1 MLHRARR
8 LAAACGWGW
17 CIIVIMPSIPAPVE
31 TSVLRWARESCGLIE
46 VAASRKIGVPDDRVA
61 AWEAGT
67 AVPTIAQLRKAAEV
81 YKRSLAVFFLSEPP
95 EGYDTLRD
103 FRRVEGAEAG
113 HWSPELHEEFR
124 RAHTQRDF
132 ALELA
137 ETEERELPDAWRI
150 PVSADDNDAEIAARI
165 RAALIEVSPLPIPPA
180 TLSPY
185 EHLNAW
191 VSAIEAS
198 GVLVLAT
205 RGGKVAVDE
214 MRGMSL
220 YFDVL
225 PVIVLNGS
233 DYPRPRLFSLLHEF
247 VHLVLHTE
255 GLCDVVTD
263 DQPRTAD
270 RSLEAR
276 CNAIAAAVLM
286 PAAEVRARPE
296 VVARKDIPASWD
308 YDTLR
313 PVAAQFG
320 VSAEAFLRR
329 LSTLGLVPLDL
340 YRQRRAE
347 FIAAHDDEADRSR
360 ASGGDWYRSTVRNLG
375 KGYVRAVTD
384 AHRRRVID
392 SNTAAIYLDAK
403 VSQIPDLA
411 KSAELR
417 SVV

>member
-1 MLHRARR
+1 
-8 LAAACGWGW
+8 
-17 CIIVIMPSIPAPVE
+17 MPSSIPAPVE
-31 TSVLRWARESCGLIE
+31 SSVLRWARESCGLSAL
-46 VAASRKIGVPDDRVA
+46 AAARKLGLPDDRVE
-61 AWEAGT
+61 AWEAGR

-95 EGYDTLRD
+95 EGFDTLRD
-103 FRRVEGAEAG
+103 FRRLDGTQAG

-137 ETEERELPDAWRI
+137 ETEERELPVAWRI

-165 RAALIEVSPLPIPPA
+165 RAALIDVGPLPIPPNS
-180 TLSPY
+180 LSPY

-198 GVLVLAT
+198 GMLVLAT
-205 RGGKVAVDE
+205 RGGKVSVDE

-225 PVIVLNGS
+225 PVIVLNGG

-255 GLCDVVTD
+255 GLCDVVAD
-263 DQPRTAD
+263 DRPRTAN
-270 RSLEAR
+270 RTLEAR
-276 CNAIAAAVLM
+276 CNAVAAAVLM
-286 PAAEVRARPE
+286 PAADVRARPD
-296 VVARKDIPASWD
+296 VIARRDIPASWD

-329 LSTLGLVPLDL
+329 LSALGLVPVDL

-347 FIAAHDDEADRSR
+347 FIAAHEEEADRAR
-360 ASGGDWYRSTVRNLG
+360 TGGGDWYRNTVRDLG
-375 KGYVRAVTD
+375 KAYVRAVTD

-403 VSQIPDLA
+403 VSQIPRLA
-411 KSAELR
+411 ESAELR
-417 SVV
+417 NVV

>member
-1 MLHRARR
+1 
-8 LAAACGWGW
+8 
-17 CIIVIMPSIPAPVE
+17 MPSSIPAPVE
-31 TSVLRWARESCGLIE
+31 SSVLRWARESCGLSAL
-46 VAASRKIGVPDDRVA
+46 AAARKLGLPDDRVE
-61 AWEAGT
+61 AWEAGR

-95 EGYDTLRD
+95 EGFDTLRD
-103 FRRVEGAEAG
+103 FRRLDGTQAG

-137 ETEERELPDAWRI
+137 ETEERELPVAWRI
-150 PVSADDNDAEIAARI
+150 PVSADDSDAEIAARI
-165 RAALIEVSPLPIPPA
+165 RAALIDVGPLPIPPNS
-180 TLSPY
+180 LSPY

-198 GVLVLAT
+198 GMLVLAT
-205 RGGKVAVDE
+205 RGGKVSVDE

-225 PVIVLNGS
+225 PVIVLNGG

-255 GLCDVVTD
+255 GLCDVVAD
-263 DQPRTAD
+263 DRPRTAN
-270 RSLEAR
+270 RTLEAR
-276 CNAIAAAVLM
+276 CNAVAAAVLM
-286 PAAEVRARPE
+286 PAADVRARPD
-296 VVARKDIPASWD
+296 VIARRDIPASWD

-329 LSTLGLVPLDL
+329 LSALGLVPVDL

-347 FIAAHDDEADRSR
+347 FIAAHEEEADRAR
-360 ASGGDWYRSTVRNLG
+360 TGGGDWYRNTVRDLG
-375 KGYVRAVTD
+375 KAYVRAVTD

-403 VSQIPDLA
+403 VSQIPRLA
-411 KSAELR
+411 ESAELR
-417 SVV
+417 NVV

>member
-1 MLHRARR
+1 
-8 LAAACGWGW
+8 
-17 CIIVIMPSIPAPVE
+17 MPSIPAPVE
-31 TSVLRWARESCGLIE
+31 PSVLRWARESCGLSAL
-46 VAASRKIGVPDDRVA
+46 AAARKMGLPDDRVE

-95 EGYDTLRD
+95 EGFDTLRD
-103 FRRVEGAEAG
+103 FRRLEGAASDQ
-113 HWSPELHEEFR
+113 WSPELHEEFR

-137 ETEERELPDAWRI
+137 EAEERELADAWRI
-150 PVSADDNDAEIAARI
+150 SVLPDASDDTIAAWI
-165 RAALIEVSPLPIPPA
+165 RAALIDVGPLGIPTGSA
-180 TLSPY
+180 NPY

-214 MRGMSL
+214 MRGMCL
-220 YFDVL
+220 YFEIL

-247 VHLVLHTE
+247 VHLVLRTE
-255 GLCDVVTD
+255 GLCDVTAD
-263 DQPRTAD
+263 DRPRTAD

-286 PAAEVRARPE
+286 PAADVRARPE
-296 VVARKDIPASWD
+296 VVARSAIPSSWN

-313 PVAAQFG
+313 PVAAHFG

-329 LSTLGLVPLDL
+329 LSALGLVSIDL
-340 YRQRRAE
+340 YRQRRSE
-347 FIAAHDDEADRSR
+347 FMAAHDNEAEGGR
-360 ASGGDWYRSTVRNLG
+360 AGGGDWYRNTVRDLG
-375 KGYVRAVTD
+375 KAYVRAVAD

-392 SNTAAIYLDAK
+392 SNTAAIYLNAK
-403 VSQIPDLA
+403 VSQIGRLA
-411 KSAELR
+411 ESAALR

>member
-1 MLHRARR
+1 M
-8 LAAACGWGW
+8 
-17 CIIVIMPSIPAPVE
+17 
-31 TSVLRWARESCGLIE
+31 LRWARESCGLSAL
-46 VAASRKIGVPDDRVA
+46 AAARKLGMAEDRVE

-81 YKRSLAVFFLSEPP
+81 YKRSLAVFFLSAPP
-95 EGYDTLRD
+95 EGFDTLRD
-103 FRRVEGAEAG
+103 FRRLDGAEAG

-165 RAALIEVSPLPIPPA
+165 RVALIEVGPLPIPPA
-180 TLSPY
+180 TLNPY

-247 VHLVLHTE
+247 AHLVVHTE

-263 DQPRTAD
+263 DRPRTAD
-270 RSLEAR
+270 RELEAR
-276 CNAIAAAVLM
+276 CNAIGAAVLM

-308 YDTLR
+308 YNTLR

-347 FIAAHDDEADRSR
+347 FVAAHDDEAHRTR

-375 KGYVRAVTD
+375 KAYVRAVTD

-403 VSQIPDLA
+403 VSQIPRLA
-411 KSAELR
+411 ESAELR

>member
-1 MLHRARR
+1 ME
-8 LAAACGWGW
+8 
-17 CIIVIMPSIPAPVE
+17 S
-31 TSVLRWARESCGLIE
+31 SVLRWARESCGLSAL
-46 VAASRKIGVPDDRVA
+46 AAARKLGLPDDRVE
-61 AWEAGT
+61 AWEAGR

-95 EGYDTLRD
+95 EGFDTLRD
-103 FRRVEGAEAG
+103 FRRLDGTQAG

-137 ETEERELPDAWRI
+137 ETEERELPVAWRI

-165 RAALIEVSPLPIPPA
+165 RAALIDVGPLPIPPNS
-180 TLSPY
+180 LSPY

-198 GVLVLAT
+198 GMLVLAT
-205 RGGKVAVDE
+205 RGGKVSVDE

-225 PVIVLNGS
+225 PVIVLNGG

-255 GLCDVVTD
+255 GLCDVVAD
-263 DQPRTAD
+263 DRPRTAN
-270 RSLEAR
+270 RTLEAR
-276 CNAIAAAVLM
+276 CNAVAAAVLM
-286 PAAEVRARPE
+286 PAADVRARPD
-296 VVARKDIPASWD
+296 VIARRDIPASWD

-329 LSTLGLVPLDL
+329 LSALGLVPVDL

-347 FIAAHDDEADRSR
+347 FIAAHEEEADRAR
-360 ASGGDWYRSTVRNLG
+360 TGGGDWYRNTVRDLG
-375 KGYVRAVTD
+375 KAYVRAVTD

-403 VSQIPDLA
+403 VSQIPRLA
-411 KSAELR
+411 ESAELR
-417 SVV
+417 NVV

>member
-1 MLHRARR
+1 MT
-8 LAAACGWGW
+8 
-17 CIIVIMPSIPAPVE
+17 MPSIPAPVE
-31 TSVLRWARESCGLIE
+31 TSVLRWARESCGLSAL
-46 VAASRKIGVPDDRVA
+46 AAARKLGLAEDRVE

-81 YKRSLAVFFLSEPP
+81 YKRSLAVFFLSAPP
-95 EGYDTLRD
+95 EGFDTLRD
-103 FRRVEGAEAG
+103 FRRLDGADAG
-113 HWSPELHEEFR
+113 QWSPELHEEFR

-137 ETEERELPDAWRI
+137 DTEERELPDAWRI
-150 PVSADDNDAEIAARI
+150 PVSADDSDAEIAARI
-165 RAALIEVSPLPIPPA
+165 RAALVEVGPLPIPPA

-185 EHLNAW
+185 EHMNAW

-205 RGGKVAVDE
+205 RGGNVAVDE
-214 MRGMSL
+214 MRGMSM

-247 VHLVLHTE
+247 AHLVLHTE

-286 PAAEVRARPE
+286 PATEVRARPE
-296 VVARKDIPASWD
+296 VIARTDIPASWD

-360 ASGGDWYRSTVRNLG
+360 ASGGDWYRSAVRNLG
-375 KGYVRAVTD
+375 KAYVRAVTD

-403 VSQIPDLA
+403 VSQIPRLA
-411 KSAELR
+411 ESAELR

>member
-1 MLHRARR
+1 
-8 LAAACGWGW
+8 
-17 CIIVIMPSIPAPVE
+17 MPSSIPAPVE
-31 TSVLRWARESCGLIE
+31 SSVLRWARESCGLSAL
-46 VAASRKIGVPDDRVA
+46 AAARKLGLPDDRVE
-61 AWEAGT
+61 AWEAGR

-95 EGYDTLRD
+95 EGFDTLRD
-103 FRRVEGAEAG
+103 FRRLDGTQAG

-132 ALELA
+132 GLELA
-137 ETEERELPDAWRI
+137 ETEERELPVAWRI
-150 PVSADDNDAEIAARI
+150 PVSADDSDAEIAARI
-165 RAALIEVSPLPIPPA
+165 RAALIDVGPLPIPPNS
-180 TLSPY
+180 LSPY

-198 GVLVLAT
+198 GMLVLAT
-205 RGGKVAVDE
+205 RGGKVSVDE

-225 PVIVLNGS
+225 PVIVLNGG

-255 GLCDVVTD
+255 GLCDVVAD
-263 DQPRTAD
+263 DRPRTAN
-270 RSLEAR
+270 RTLEAR
-276 CNAIAAAVLM
+276 CNAVAAAVLM
-286 PAAEVRARPE
+286 PAADVRARPD
-296 VVARKDIPASWD
+296 VIARRDIPASWD

-329 LSTLGLVPLDL
+329 LSALGLVPVDL

-347 FIAAHDDEADRSR
+347 FIAAHEEEADRAR
-360 ASGGDWYRSTVRNLG
+360 TGGGDWYRNTVRDLG
-375 KGYVRAVTD
+375 KAYVRAVTD

-403 VSQIPDLA
+403 VSQIPRLA
-411 KSAELR
+411 ESAELR
-417 SVV
+417 NVV

>member
-1 MLHRARR
+1 MT
-8 LAAACGWGW
+8 
-17 CIIVIMPSIPAPVE
+17 MPSIPAPVE
-31 TSVLRWARESCGLIE
+31 TSVLRWARESCGLNAL
-46 VAASRKIGVPDDRVA
+46 AAARKLGVPDDRVE

-67 AVPTIAQLRKAAEV
+67 TVPTIAQLRKAAEV
-81 YKRSLAVFFLSEPP
+81 YKRSLAVFFLPAPP
-95 EGYDTLRD
+95 EGFDTLRD
-103 FRRVEGAEAG
+103 FRRLDGAEAG

-137 ETEERELPDAWRI
+137 ETEERELPVTWRI
-150 PVSADDNDAEIAARI
+150 PVSADDSDTKIAARV
-165 RAALIEVSPLPIPPA
+165 REALIEEGPLPIPTGSTNA
-180 TLSPY
+180 Y

-198 GVLVLAT
+198 GVLVLNT
-205 RGGKVAVDE
+205 RGGKVGVDE

-263 DQPRTAD
+263 DKPRTPN
-270 RSLEAR
+270 RTLEAR

-296 VVARKDIPASWD
+296 VIARSDIPASWD
-308 YDTLR
+308 YATLW
-313 PVAAQFG
+313 PVAARFG

-329 LSTLGLVPLDL
+329 LSTLGLVPVDL
-340 YRQRRAE
+340 YRQRRAQ
-347 FIAAHDDEADRSR
+347 FMAAHDEEAERNR
-360 ASGGDWYRSTVRNLG
+360 ATGGNWYRNTVRDLG
-375 KGYVRAVTD
+375 KAYVRAVAD

-403 VSQIPDLA
+403 VGQISKLA
-411 KSAELR
+411 ETAELR
-417 SVV
+417 SAV

>member
-1 MLHRARR
+1 MS
-8 LAAACGWGW
+8 
-17 CIIVIMPSIPAPVE
+17 MPSIPAPVE
-31 TSVLRWARESCGLIE
+31 TSVLRWARESCGLSALE
-46 VAASRKIGVPDDRVA
+46 AARKLNVLDDRVE

-81 YKRSLAVFFLSEPP
+81 YKRSLAVFFLSAPP
-95 EGYDTLRD
+95 EGFDTLRD
-103 FRRVEGAEAG
+103 FRRLDGVASNQ
-113 HWSPELHEEFR
+113 WSPELHEEFR

-137 ETEERELPDAWRI
+137 DTEEREIPDAWRI
-150 PVSADDNDAEIAARI
+150 PVSADDTDAAIAARI
-165 RAALIEVSPLPIPPA
+165 RETLIEVSPLPIPPA
-180 TLSPY
+180 SPSPY

-247 VHLVLHTE
+247 AHLVLRTE
-255 GLCDVVTD
+255 GLCDVVSD
-263 DQPRTAD
+263 DRPRTAD

-286 PAAEVRARPE
+286 PAADVRARPE
-296 VVARKDIPASWD
+296 VVARSEIPASWD
-308 YDTLR
+308 YDALR
-313 PVAAQFG
+313 PVAAHFG

-329 LSTLGLVPLDL
+329 LSTLGLVPVDL

-347 FIAAHDDEADRSR
+347 FIAAHDDEADRTR
-360 ASGGDWYRSTVRNLG
+360 ATGGDWYRSAVRNLG
-375 KGYVRAVTD
+375 KAYVRAVTD

-403 VSQIPDLA
+403 VSQISRLA
-411 KSAELR
+411 ESAELR

>member
-1 MLHRARR
+1 MT
-8 LAAACGWGW
+8 
-17 CIIVIMPSIPAPVE
+17 MPSIPAPVE
-31 TSVLRWARESCGLIE
+31 TSVLRWARESCGLSAL
-46 VAASRKIGVPDDRVA
+46 AAARKLGLADDRVE

-67 AVPTIAQLRKAAEV
+67 ALPTIAQLRKAAEV
-81 YKRSLAVFFLSEPP
+81 YKRSLAVFFLSAPP
-95 EGYDTLRD
+95 EGFDTLRD
-103 FRRVEGAEAG
+103 FRRLDGTASG
-113 HWSPELHEEFR
+113 QWSPELHEEFR

-137 ETEERELPDAWRI
+137 DTEEREIPDTWRI
-150 PVSADDNDAEIAARI
+150 PVSADDSDAEIAVRI
-165 RAALIEVSPLPIPPA
+165 RAALVEVGPLPIPPA
-180 TLSPY
+180 APSPY

-205 RGGKVAVDE
+205 RGGKVAVEE

-220 YFDVL
+220 YFDVV

-247 VHLVLHTE
+247 AHLVLQTE
-255 GLCDVVTD
+255 GLCDVITD
-263 DQPRTAD
+263 DRPPTTD

-296 VVARKDIPASWD
+296 VAARIDIPASWD

-329 LSTLGLVPLDL
+329 LSTLGLVPVDL

-347 FIAAHDDEADRSR
+347 FIAAHDDEADRTR
-360 ASGGDWYRSTVRNLG
+360 ASGGDWYRSAVRNLG
-375 KGYVRAVTD
+375 KAYVRAVTD

-403 VSQIPDLA
+403 VSQIPRLA
-411 KSAELR
+411 ESAELR

>member
-1 MLHRARR
+1 
-8 LAAACGWGW
+8 
-17 CIIVIMPSIPAPVE
+17 MPSIPAPVE
-31 TSVLRWARESCGLIE
+31 LSVLRWARESCGLSAL
-46 VAASRKIGVPDDRVA
+46 AAARKLGLAEDRVE

-81 YKRSLAVFFLSEPP
+81 YKRSLAVFFLSAPP
-95 EGYDTLRD
+95 EGFDTLRD
-103 FRRVEGAEAG
+103 FRRLDGAEAG

-165 RAALIEVSPLPIPPA
+165 RVALIEVGPLPIPPA
-180 TLSPY
+180 TLNPY

-247 VHLVLHTE
+247 AHLVLHTE

-263 DQPRTAD
+263 DRPRTAD
-270 RSLEAR
+270 RAIEAR
-276 CNAIAAAVLM
+276 CNAIGAAVLM

-347 FIAAHDDEADRSR
+347 FIAAHDDEAHRTR

-375 KGYVRAVTD
+375 KAYVRAVTD

-403 VSQIPDLA
+403 VSQIPRLA
-411 KSAELR
+411 ESAELR

>member
-1 MLHRARR
+1 M
-8 LAAACGWGW
+8 
-17 CIIVIMPSIPAPVE
+17 
-31 TSVLRWARESCGLIE
+31 LRWARESCGLDAL
-46 VAASRKIGVPDDRVA
+46 AAARKLGLADDRVE
-61 AWEAGT
+61 AWEAG
-67 AVPTIAQLRKAAEV
+67 AVVPTIAQLRKAAEV
-81 YKRSLAVFFLSEPP
+81 YKRSLAVFFLSTPP
-95 EGYDTLRD
+95 EGFDTLRD
-103 FRRVEGAEAG
+103 FRRLDGAEAG

-137 ETEERELPDAWRI
+137 ETEERELPDAWRV
-150 PVSADDNDAEIAARI
+150 PVSADDSDAEIARRI
-165 RAALIEVSPLPIPPA
+165 RAALIKVGPLPTPPA
-180 TLSPY
+180 TLNPY

-214 MRGMSL
+214 MRALSL
-220 YFDVL
+220 YFDML
-225 PVIVLNGS
+225 PVIVLNGG

-247 VHLVLHTE
+247 IHLVLHTE

-263 DQPRTAD
+263 DRPRTAN
-270 RSLEAR
+270 RTLEAR
-276 CNAIAAAVLM
+276 CNAVAAAVLM

-296 VVARKDIPASWD
+296 VVARTDIPVSWD

-313 PVAAQFG
+313 PVAALFG

-329 LSTLGLVPLDL
+329 LSTLGLVPVEL
-340 YRQRRAE
+340 YRRRRAE
-347 FIAAHDDEADRSR
+347 FVAAHDEEADRNR
-360 ASGGDWYRSTVRNLG
+360 ASGGNWYRSAVRDLG
-375 KGYVRAVTD
+375 KAYVRAVTD

-403 VSQIPDLA
+403 VSQIPRLA
-411 KSAELR
+411 ESAELR
-417 SVV
+417 SMV

>member
-1 MLHRARR
+1 
-8 LAAACGWGW
+8 
-17 CIIVIMPSIPAPVE
+17 MPSIPAPVE
-31 TSVLRWARESCGLIE
+31 TSVLRWARESCGLSAL
-46 VAASRKIGVPDDRVA
+46 AAARKLGLPEDRVQG
-61 AWEAGT
+61 WEAGT

-81 YKRSLAVFFLSEPP
+81 YKRSLAVFFLSAPP
-95 EGYDTLRD
+95 EGFDTLRD
-103 FRRVEGAEAG
+103 FRRLDGADAG

-132 ALELA
+132 ARELA

-150 PVSADDNDAEIAARI
+150 PVSADDSDAEIAARI
-165 RAALIEVSPLPIPPA
+165 RAALKKVGPLPIPPA
-180 TLSPY
+180 TPSPY

-205 RGGKVAVDE
+205 RGGKVSVDE

-225 PVIVLNGS
+225 PVIVLNGG

-263 DQPRTAD
+263 DKPRTAD

-296 VVARKDIPASWD
+296 VNARKDIPASWD

-347 FIAAHDDEADRSR
+347 FIAAHDDEADRTR

-375 KGYVRAVTD
+375 KAYVRAVTD

-403 VSQIPDLA
+403 VSQIPRLA
-411 KSAELR
+411 ESAELR

>member
-1 MLHRARR
+1 M
-8 LAAACGWGW
+8 
-17 CIIVIMPSIPAPVE
+17 
-31 TSVLRWARESCGLIE
+31 LRWARESCGLDAL
-46 VAASRKIGVPDDRVA
+46 AAARKLGLADDRVE
-61 AWEAGT
+61 AWEAG
-67 AVPTIAQLRKAAEV
+67 AVVPTIAQLRKAAEV
-81 YKRSLAVFFLSEPP
+81 YKRSLAVFFLSTPP
-95 EGYDTLRD
+95 EGFDTLRD
-103 FRRVEGAEAG
+103 FRRLDGAEAR

-137 ETEERELPDAWRI
+137 ETEERELPDAWRV
-150 PVSADDNDAEIAARI
+150 PVSADDSDAEIARRI
-165 RAALIEVSPLPIPPA
+165 RAALIKVGPLPTPPA
-180 TLSPY
+180 TLNPY

-214 MRGMSL
+214 MRALSL
-220 YFDVL
+220 YFDML
-225 PVIVLNGS
+225 PVIVLNGG

-247 VHLVLHTE
+247 IHLVLHTE

-263 DQPRTAD
+263 DRPRTAN
-270 RSLEAR
+270 RTLEAR
-276 CNAIAAAVLM
+276 CNAVAAAVLM

-296 VVARKDIPASWD
+296 VVARTDIPVSWD

-313 PVAAQFG
+313 PVAALFG

-329 LSTLGLVPLDL
+329 LSTLGLVPVEL
-340 YRQRRAE
+340 YRRRRAE
-347 FIAAHDDEADRSR
+347 FVAAHDEEADRNR
-360 ASGGDWYRSTVRNLG
+360 ASGGNWYRSAVRDLG
-375 KGYVRAVTD
+375 KAYVRAVTD

-403 VSQIPDLA
+403 VSQIPRLA
-411 KSAELR
+411 ESAELR
-417 SVV
+417 SMV

>member
-1 MLHRARR
+1 
-8 LAAACGWGW
+8 
-17 CIIVIMPSIPAPVE
+17 MPSIPAPVE
-31 TSVLRWARESCGLIE
+31 TSVLRWARESCGLTE
-46 VAASRKIGVPDDRVA
+46 LAAARKLGLPDDRVA
-61 AWEAGT
+61 AWEAGK

-81 YKRSLAVFFLSEPP
+81 YKRSLAVFFLSEAP
-95 EGYDTLRD
+95 EGFDTLRD
-103 FRRVEGAEAG
+103 FRRLDGAEAG

-124 RAHTQRDF
+124 RTHTQRDF

-137 ETEERELPDAWRI
+137 ETEEREIPVAWRI
-150 PVSADDNDAEIAARI
+150 PVSTDGGDAEIAARI
-165 RAALIEVSPLPIPPA
+165 RQALIEAGPLPIPVPSP
-180 TLSPY
+180 SPY

-214 MRGMSL
+214 MRAMSL

-247 VHLVLHTE
+247 AHLVLHTD
-255 GLCDVVTD
+255 GLCDVVAD
-263 DQPRTAD
+263 DKPRTVN

-286 PAAEVRARPE
+286 PDAEVRARPE
-296 VVARKDIPASWD
+296 VVARTDIPASWD

-329 LSTLGLVPLDL
+329 LSALGLVPIDL

-347 FIAAHDDEADRSR
+347 FIAAHDDEADRAR
-360 ASGGDWYRSTVRNLG
+360 TSGGDWYRNTVRDLG
-375 KGYVRAVTD
+375 KAYVRAVTD

-392 SNTAAIYLDAK
+392 SNTAAVYLDAK
-403 VSQIPDLA
+403 VSQIPRLA
-411 KSAELR
+411 QSAELR

>member
-1 MLHRARR
+1 
-8 LAAACGWGW
+8 
-17 CIIVIMPSIPAPVE
+17 MPSIPAPVK
-31 TSVLRWARESCGLIE
+31 TSVLRWARESCGLSTL
-46 VAASRKIGVPDDRVA
+46 AAARKLGLPEDRVE

-67 AVPTIAQLRKAAEV
+67 VTPTIAQLRKAAEV
-81 YKRSLAVFFLSEPP
+81 YKRSLAVFFLSAPP
-95 EGYDTLRD
+95 EGFDTLRD
-103 FRRVEGAEAG
+103 FRRLDGADAG

-137 ETEERELPDAWRI
+137 DTEEQEVPDAWRI
-150 PVSADDNDAEIAARI
+150 PVSADDSDTEIAARI
-165 RAALIEVSPLPIPPA
+165 RAALIEVGPLPIPPA
-180 TLSPY
+180 TVNPY

-205 RGGKVAVDE
+205 RGGKVAVGE

-286 PAAEVRARPE
+286 PASEVRARPE

-329 LSTLGLVPLDL
+329 LSTLGLVPLGL

-347 FIAAHDDEADRSR
+347 FMAAHDDEADRAR
-360 ASGGDWYRSTVRNLG
+360 SGGGGNWYRNTVRDLG

-411 KSAELR
+411 KSAALR

>member
-1 MLHRARR
+1 M
-8 LAAACGWGW
+8 
-17 CIIVIMPSIPAPVE
+17 IMPSIPAPVE
-31 TSVLRWARESCGLIE
+31 PSVLRWARESCGLIE

-103 FRRVEGAEAG
+103 FRRLDGADAG
-113 HWSPELHEEFR
+113 KWSPDLHEEFR

-137 ETEERELPDAWRI
+137 ETEERELPDAWRV
-150 PVSADDNDAEIAARI
+150 PVPGDDSDGDIAARI
-165 RAALIEVSPLPIPPA
+165 RAALIEVGPLPIPPNSP
-180 TLSPY
+180 SPY

-191 VSAIEAS
+191 ISAIEAS

-205 RGGKVAVDE
+205 RGGKVSVDE

-225 PVIVLNGS
+225 PVIVLNGG

-263 DQPRTAD
+263 DRPRTAN
-270 RSLEAR
+270 RTLEAR

-286 PAAEVRARPE
+286 PAAEVRTRPE
-296 VVARKDIPASWD
+296 VIARSDIPASWT

-313 PVAAQFG
+313 TVAAQFG

-329 LSTLGLVPLDL
+329 LSTLGLVPVEL

-347 FIAAHDDEADRSR
+347 FIAAHDDEADRNR
-360 ASGGDWYRSTVRNLG
+360 ASGGNWYRSAVRDLG
-375 KGYVRAVTD
+375 KAYVRAVTD

-403 VSQIPDLA
+403 VSQIPRLA
-411 KSAELR
+411 ESAELR

>member
-1 MLHRARR
+1 M
-8 LAAACGWGW
+8 
-17 CIIVIMPSIPAPVE
+17 
-31 TSVLRWARESCGLIE
+31 LRWARESCGLSPL
-46 VAASRKIGVPDDRVA
+46 AAARKLGLPEDRVE

-95 EGYDTLRD
+95 EGFDTLRD
-103 FRRVEGAEAG
+103 FRRLDGAEAG
-113 HWSPELHEEFR
+113 HWSPDLHEEFR

-137 ETEERELPDAWRI
+137 DTEEQELPDAWRI
-150 PVSADDNDAEIAARI
+150 PVSADDSDAEIAARI
-165 RAALIEVSPLPIPPA
+165 RAALIEVGPLPIPPA
-180 TLSPY
+180 SPSPY

-263 DQPRTAD
+263 DRPRTAN
-270 RSLEAR
+270 RTLEAR

-296 VVARKDIPASWD
+296 VIARKDIPVSWD

-347 FIAAHDDEADRSR
+347 FIAAHDDEADRARS
-360 ASGGDWYRSTVRNLG
+360 AGGGNWYRNTVRDLG

-403 VSQIPDLA
+403 VSQISDLA

>member
-1 MLHRARR
+1 
-8 LAAACGWGW
+8 
-17 CIIVIMPSIPAPVE
+17 
-31 TSVLRWARESCGLIE
+31 VLRWARESCGLSAL
-46 VAASRKIGVPDDRVA
+46 AAARKLGLPEDRVQG
-61 AWEAGT
+61 WEAGT

-81 YKRSLAVFFLSEPP
+81 YKRSLAVFFLSAPP
-95 EGYDTLRD
+95 EGFDTLRD
-103 FRRVEGAEAG
+103 FRRLDGADAG

-132 ALELA
+132 ARELA

-150 PVSADDNDAEIAARI
+150 PVSADDSDAEIAARI
-165 RAALIEVSPLPIPPA
+165 RAALKKVGPLPIPPA
-180 TLSPY
+180 TPSPY

-205 RGGKVAVDE
+205 RGGKVSVDE

-225 PVIVLNGS
+225 PVIVLNGG

-263 DQPRTAD
+263 DKPRTAD

-296 VVARKDIPASWD
+296 VNARKDIPASWD

-347 FIAAHDDEADRSR
+347 FIAAHDDEADRTR

-375 KGYVRAVTD
+375 KAYVRAVTD

-403 VSQIPDLA
+403 VSQIPRLA
-411 KSAELR
+411 ESAELR